1 MERRLQPSG
10 VLGPAVT
17 ADGGVG
23 GSRVSDDN
31 REGVRWHDKD
41 QTEFVFQGRSGGQW
55 V

>member
-23 GSRVSDDN
+23 GSRISDDN

-41 QTEFVFQGRSGGQW
+41 KAEFVFQGRSGGQW